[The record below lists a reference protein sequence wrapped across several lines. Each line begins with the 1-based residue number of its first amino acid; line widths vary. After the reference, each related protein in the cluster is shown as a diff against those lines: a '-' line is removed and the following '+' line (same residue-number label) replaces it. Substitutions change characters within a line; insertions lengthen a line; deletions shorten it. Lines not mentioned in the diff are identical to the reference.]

1 VAKTTVKPKAKMEPK
16 TKAKSKAKAKSTRR
30 ASNKSLLIVESPTKV
45 KTLKKFIGR
54 DFVVMA
60 SVGHLKDLP
69 KSKLG
74 VDVENNFTPEY
85 ITIRGKGKILSD
97 LKKEAKK
104 ANDIYLAPDPD
115 REGEAIAYH
124 IGNEVAKHTEGK
136 IYRVMFNEITKKAV
150 KEAIKNPTEV
160 ELNRF
165 NAQQAR
171 RILD

>member
-1 VAKTTVKPKAKMEPK
+1 MAKTKVKPKLKEEPK
-16 TKAKSKAKAKSTRR
+16 TKTKLKAKTKTKSTRGAR
-30 ASNKSLLIVESPTKV
+30 NKSLLIVESPTKV

-97 LKKEAKK
+97 LKKKLRRQMIYILLLIQIERERLSPIILEMRLPNIPK
-104 ANDIYLAPDPD
+104 A
-115 REGEAIAYH
+115 
-124 IGNEVAKHTEGK
+124 
-136 IYRVMFNEITKKAV
+136 
-150 KEAIKNPTEV
+150 
-160 ELNRF
+160 RF
-165 NAQQAR
+165 TG
-171 RILD
+171 

>member
-1 VAKTTVKPKAKMEPK
+1 MHLGEVVAKTTVKPKAKMEPK

-74 VDVENNFTPEY
+74 VDVDNNFAPEY

-104 ANDIYLAPDPD
+104 ANDIYLAPDPIE
-115 REGEAIAYH
+115 RERQLPIILEMRLPNIL
-124 IGNEVAKHTEGK
+124 K
-136 IYRVMFNEITKKAV
+136 V
-150 KEAIKNPTEV
+150 KFIE
-160 ELNRF
+160 
-165 NAQQAR
+165 
-171 RILD
+171 

>member
-1 VAKTTVKPKAKMEPK
+1 VARTIVKPKVKEEPK
-16 TKAKSKAKAKSTRR
+16 AKIKLKAKSKIKSTRGVR
-30 ASNKSLLIVESPTKV
+30 NKSLLIVESPTKV

-74 VDVENNFTPEY
+74 VDVDNNFAPEY

-124 IGNEVAKHTEGK
+124 IGMRLPNTPKV
-136 IYRVMFNEITKKAV
+136 
-150 KEAIKNPTEV
+150 
-160 ELNRF
+160 RF
-165 NAQQAR
+165 TG
-171 RILD
+171 